1 MAKLA
6 QEIETTMDNIPFFYK
21 WQKGEGVDVVDTFF
35 IKDLKEVP
43 LKWWDRMGGDGTLF
57 NMEGAG
63 DATGAYIVEIAPGKS
78 LNPMR
83 HLYEELILVVQGR
96 GATTIWNDNGAKQTF
111 EWQEGSLI
119 SVPLNVHHQHFNGQG
134 DKPARLFSVNNMP
147 IVFSLFHNEEFI
159 FNTPY
164 DFVDRFDGRPDFF
177 SSKGTQ
183 HPGRIWE
190 TNFIADTRTFNLQ
203 EWKERGA
210 GGKNVFLEMCD
221 GTMAAHIS
229 EFPVGTYKKA
239 HRHGP
244 GFNVIIIKGQGFS
257 LFWWEGEEPK
267 RYDWQDGSVFVPPE
281 MMFHQHFNL
290 GPTGARYLPLRFGG
304 IKHSMG
310 EGYGD
315 ISKVD
320 KDVKSGG
327 NQIEY
332 YDQPAYIREMFESD
346 MTRLGAESRM
356 DPNVYVKPAA

>member
-1 MAKLA
+1 M
-6 QEIETTMDNIPFFYK
+6 
-21 WQKGEGVDVVDTFF
+21 
-35 IKDLKEVP
+35 
-43 LKWWDRMGGDGTLF
+43 
-57 NMEGAG
+57 
-63 DATGAYIVEIAPGKS
+63 
-78 LNPMR
+78 
-83 HLYEELILVVQGR
+83 
-96 GATTIWNDNGAKQTF
+96 
-111 EWQEGSLI
+111 
-119 SVPLNVHHQHFNGQG
+119 PLNVHHQHFNGQG

-177 SSKGTQ
+177 SSAGTQ

-356 DPNVYVKPAA
+356 DPGVYVKPAA

>member
-1 MAKLA
+1 MAKPA

-21 WQKGEGVDVVDTFF
+21 WQKDEGIDVVETFF

-63 DATGAYIVEIAPGKS
+63 DATGAYIV
-78 LNPMR
+78 
-83 HLYEELILVVQGR
+83 ELILVVQGR

-177 SSKGTQ
+177 SSQGTQ

-356 DPNVYVKPAA
+356 DPGVYVKPAA

>member
-6 QEIETTMDNIPFFYK
+6 EQVDTTMDNIPFYYK
-21 WQKGEGVDVVDTFF
+21 WQKGEGIPVVETFF

-147 IVFSLFHNEEFI
+147 IVFSLFHNDGFI

-164 DFVDRFDGRPDFF
+164 DFADRFDGRPDYF
-177 SSKGTQ
+177 SSTGTQ

-190 TNFIADTRTFNLQ
+190 TNFIADTRSFNLQ

-281 MMFHQHFNL
+281 SMFHQHFNL

-310 EGYGD
+310 ENYGD

-327 NQIEY
+327 KP
-332 YDQPAYIREMFESD
+332 DRVLRPAGVHPRD
-346 MTRLGAESRM
+346 VRG
-356 DPNVYVKPAA
+356 